1 MKMNPKDIL
10 VPAVSLFVIALVA
23 TLFLAVVNSVTADKI
38 AEQARIAD
46 ENARKEVM
54 ADAATFE
61 PAKLSDGSEYFV
73 AKDASGNT
81 VGYVFNTIGENKGYG
96 GDVAVTVGINTEGV
110 ITGIK
115 PGDISN
121 ETPGLGQNAGKDDFR
136 VQFAGEKANPDT
148 DQDITVVKSNPEA
161 AADTTDGQIN
171 ALTSATITSKAV
183 TGSVNKALNYFDEIG
198 GADNG

>member
-23 TLFLAVVNSVTADKI
+23 TLFLALVNSVTADKI

-73 AKDASGNT
+73 AKDSSGNT